1 MNFEI
6 AQARSDAWKN
16 KGNVAVLRQ
25 WARELEMLNYC
36 EWNAERW
43 RMAGRFAMVVHPQKM
58 NRLEMLRLV
67 AEESNVEF
75 LETDPD
81 TFVATVMGDAS
92 YVIKRPT
99 MIYVPQGEWS
109 AHPDEGKSVS
119 QEIATF
125 HERAKEY
132 LQGLS
137 PSDKV
142 VFVTVGDAYTEI
154 NPVLRSAGCIDRRFV
169 IGRPALPQIGDHF
182 IELIGRQKCDSTLLD
197 YPEKVGKLIDEEFE
211 SERQQGLVALGM
223 QRVAFRENRKLS
235 YDDLVNFG
243 VRGSGESDMV
253 TEQDTRMLKRVAV
266 HEAGH
271 ALMCV
276 IDSGGINIPDYV
288 SVIPGHQFRGISVD
302 SYGYLGDIH
311 GKYCYEDSRHKVRA
325 LLAGRVAESIVFGK
339 TKVGTFG
346 ARSDLMTASSIAK
359 ELVGLC
365 GFPVDIDEGG
375 SFTSNLLVPDGEP
388 TASEQAHIENQ
399 ARKYLSNQY
408 SYVEQILQVN
418 RMLLVDLSERLM
430 EKQVILHR
438 EVAELIA
445 AINPSCMG
453 TSDGIQPVG

>member
-6 AQARSDAWKN
+6 AQATSNAWN
-16 KGNVAVLRQ
+16 NIGNISVLRK
-25 WARELEMLNYC
+25 WAQELKELNDST
-36 EWNAERW
+36 WNAEQW
-43 RMAGRFAMVVHPQKM
+43 RMVGRFVMVVHPQKTNHM
-58 NRLEMLRLV
+58 KMLRLV
-67 AEESNVEF
+67 TQESMLDFVEIDS
-75 LETDPD
+75 ETL
-81 TFVATVMGDAS
+81 ASKVMCGELFEID
-92 YVIKRPT
+92 RPT

-109 AHPDEGKSVS
+109 AIPNEGKTVS
-119 QEIATF
+119 QDIATF
-125 HERAKEY
+125 HEKLQEY
-132 LQGLS
+132 LRGLS
-137 PSDKV
+137 TNYKA
-142 VFVTVGDAYTEI
+142 VFVTVGEAYSDI
-154 NPVLRSAGCIDRRFV
+154 NPSLRTSGCIDRRFV
-169 IGRPALPQIGDHF
+169 IGQPALPQIGDHF

-223 QRVAFRENRKLS
+223 QRVAFRENRTLS

-243 VRGSGESDMV
+243 VRGSGESDIV
-253 TEQDTRMLKRVAV
+253 AEEDPNMLRRVAV

-302 SYGYLGDIH
+302 SYAYLGDIH
-311 GKYCYEDSRHKVRA
+311 GKYSYEDSRHKVRV
-325 LLAGRVAESIVFGK
+325 LLAGRAAEAILFGK

-375 SFTSNLLVPDGEP
+375 NCSGNLLVPDGEP

-399 ARKYLSNQY
+399 ARKYLSVQY
-408 SYVEQILQVN
+408 EHVEKTLMDNKQ
-418 RMLLVDLSERLM
+418 LLVALSDRLM
-430 EKQVILHR
+430 EKQVIVQR
-438 EVAELIA
+438 EVREILDAIKSSDASTSEALID
-445 AINPSCMG
+445 IK
-453 TSDGIQPVG
+453 